1 MDSEV
6 SGDEGSHSPEA
17 TSSHVPFVPCT
28 PKAEIGSHTQP
39 NTDASMSSAVFD
51 AMLSLNRLQTL
62 RPLDNQMEDFLNP
75 SWLQVNQFFV
85 PPQIGLVSA
94 VVIPKDAS
102 CEMPQSKPWSDFA
115 IKRIRHTNL
124 VKTDDQVKWGALRK
138 LKTLILVDPQA
149 SKVGRSL
156 VSGVKLLSAE
166 SEWEASFADAFQ
178 GKSVAT
184 LAKRSG
190 ALWRFNEW
198 LMQNNLPV
206 ILHVTESVIYRY
218 MEHLKEHGAPS
229 TATSFIQALTFLH
242 HCIGM
247 LTFSLEELLSSRV
260 RGAARSCLELKKP
273 LRQSAPLS
281 VKMVVALENVVTVA
295 PYDHWKIIAGH
306 LLMCLGSSSRFGDSI
321 HLASLKI
328 SNHQDMQLIEGE
340 SKSFKTAQTEERRRK
355 LLPILS
361 LGRFFAKQPWAQD
374 WMDLR
379 VQHGLTLDP
388 ALPAFSEMTQQWLP
402 RRMTT
407 GEAALYLKEFLTSS
421 GFSALEVDLIGCHS
435 LKATLLSWAA
445 KGNYL
450 SVPDRLLMGHHMTR
464 DNQSAVAYARDELTR
479 IMTVVYTM
487 CQDVKKKSF
496 KPDANRA
503 ERLFDAVVGMPESD
517 DVDQDDSDASADEIE
532 PMPIPKGNRQ
542 VWDDLPLEFVSRLR
556 IHAFSGVVHVAR
568 EDDARKFLCGRANSR
583 NFDEI
588 PMGSNYF
595 DLPVCLQC
603 RSTYG

>member
-6 SGDEGSHSPEA
+6 SGDEGSHSPGA

-138 LKTLILVDPQA
+138 LKALILVDPQA
-149 SKVGRSL
+149 SKLGRSL

-260 RGAARSCLELKKP
+260 RGAARSCLELKK
-273 LRQSAPLS
+273 
-281 VKMVVALENVVTVA
+281 
-295 PYDHWKIIAGH
+295 
-306 LLMCLGSSSRFGDSI
+306 
-321 HLASLKI
+321 
-328 SNHQDMQLIEGE
+328 
-340 SKSFKTAQTEERRRK
+340 
-355 LLPILS
+355 
-361 LGRFFAKQPWAQD
+361 
-374 WMDLR
+374 
-379 VQHGLTLDP
+379 
-388 ALPAFSEMTQQWLP
+388 
-402 RRMTT
+402 
-407 GEAALYLKEFLTSS
+407 
-421 GFSALEVDLIGCHS
+421 
-435 LKATLLSWAA
+435 
-445 KGNYL
+445 
-450 SVPDRLLMGHHMTR
+450 
-464 DNQSAVAYARDELTR
+464 
-479 IMTVVYTM
+479 
-487 CQDVKKKSF
+487 F

-517 DVDQDDSDASADEIE
+517 DVGS
-532 PMPIPKGNRQ
+532 GRQ
-542 VWDDLPLEFVSRLR
+542 
-556 IHAFSGVVHVAR
+556 
-568 EDDARKFLCGRANSR
+568 
-583 NFDEI
+583 
-588 PMGSNYF
+588 
-595 DLPVCLQC
+595 
-603 RSTYG
+603 